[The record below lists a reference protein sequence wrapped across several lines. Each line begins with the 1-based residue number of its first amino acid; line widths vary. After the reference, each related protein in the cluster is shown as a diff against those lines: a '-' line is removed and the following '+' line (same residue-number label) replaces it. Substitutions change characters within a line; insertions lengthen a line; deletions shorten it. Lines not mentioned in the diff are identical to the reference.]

1 MRRRRQGAHQR
12 VDRQS
17 KSCRNG
23 FAALSAVAWL
33 ALLAPAGAG
42 AATKPS
48 PYPLE
53 KPTWLTRVTITEYF
67 ATPEKWFV
75 GKRVSA
81 PGLTSAH
88 RIDWLYSASGVTME
102 GDGIG
107 LDGRDYHVVAVGSG
121 GWVDKFGRPTSLG
134 SPIFWRAGGYWL
146 NAQRKLTYPLEAG
159 GWSNGVGKKYQ
170 PLSNVRFGPGMS
182 LPLKPWK
189 SIAVDPG
196 VIPLGSRVF
205 VPSYKATAG
214 GGWFLAQDTG
224 GAINGRHIDVFRP
237 APSTPDGASSSMGER
252 IYVIPPG
259 VRAPK
264 SAPSQASPTATS
276 PSGGTTA
283 G

>member
-1 MRRRRQGAHQR
+1 MRRRRPGAQQR
-12 VDRQS
+12 VDRQP

-23 FAALSAVAWL
+23 LAALTAVASL

-42 AATKPS
+42 AVKKPS
-48 PYPLE
+48 PYPLK
-53 KPTWLTRVTITEYF
+53 KPTWLTQVTITEYF
-67 ATPEKWFV
+67 ATLEKWFV
-75 GKRVSA
+75 GRRVSA

-88 RIDWLYSASGVTME
+88 RVDWLYSASGVTME

-107 LDGRDYHVVAVGSG
+107 LDGLNYHVEAVGSG
-121 GWVDKFGRPTSLG
+121 GWVDKFGRPTALG

-146 NAQRKLTYPLEAG
+146 NAQRRLTYPLEVG
-159 GWSNGVGKKYQ
+159 GWSNGFGKKYV

-182 LPLKPWK
+182 LPLKPWR
-189 SIAVDPG
+189 SIAVDPR
-196 VIPLGSRVF
+196 IISLGSRVY

-224 GAINGRHIDVFRP
+224 GAINGRHIDVYRP
-237 APSTPDGASSSMGER
+237 APSTPDGASSSIGER

-259 VRAPK
+259 ARAPK
-264 SAPSQASPTATS
+264 SAPKQTSSTATS